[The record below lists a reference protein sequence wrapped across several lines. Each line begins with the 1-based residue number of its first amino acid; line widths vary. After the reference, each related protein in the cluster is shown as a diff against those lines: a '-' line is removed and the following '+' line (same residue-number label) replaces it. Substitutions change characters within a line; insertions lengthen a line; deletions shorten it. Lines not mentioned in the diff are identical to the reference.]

1 MHFLTILQARSPQLA
16 LIPGEAVRP
25 GFLLCHHMAFPLC
38 SRRKREREGM
48 RTLMSLGLWS
58 NPYDLK
64 SSTEH
69 FIIFSQALFP
79 NPVTLSVRASMYESW
94 GSTVQSMA
102 LVHSEFSIF
111 MELSCISF
119 ILFHVVPS
127 ALALNT
133 LLSCRNLSKLSEGV
147 ILLYS
152 EMELLKHIFIL
163 SIILLIP
170 FSLYFK
176 VWSILIKY
184 KLRFVC
190 FGGIFM

>member
-1 MHFLTILQARSPQLA
+1 
-16 LIPGEAVRP
+16 
-25 GFLLCHHMAFPLC
+25 
-38 SRRKREREGM
+38 
-48 RTLMSLGLWS
+48 
-58 NPYDLK
+58 
-64 SSTEH
+64 
-69 FIIFSQALFP
+69 
-79 NPVTLSVRASMYESW
+79 MYESW

-152 EMELLKHIFIL
+152 EMELLKH
-163 SIILLIP
+163 
-170 FSLYFK
+170 
-176 VWSILIKY
+176 
-184 KLRFVC
+184 
-190 FGGIFM
+190 